1 LVQEKAP
8 FMSEAVIYGMLA
20 SALVAVGLFGL
31 IRHPTAIRRLLSFNL
46 IGAGAFLLFGVAARR
61 GAGAGLG
68 ADPVPQAIVIT
79 GLVVAF
85 AATALAV
92 GLILR
97 IAALDRESKDRGDGT

>member
-1 LVQEKAP
+1 
-8 FMSEAVIYGMLA
+8 MSEAVIYGMLA
-20 SALVAVGLFGL
+20 SGLVAVGLFGL
-31 IRHPTAIRRLLSFNL
+31 IRHSTAIRRLLSFNL
-46 IGAGAFLLFGVAARR
+46 VGAGAFLMFGVAARR

-97 IAALDRESKDRGDGT
+97 IAALDRESADRGDDT